1 MKVIIVH
8 HQESNQQSFKM
19 SLSIMIKET
28 MDATL
33 SRFGAEIA
41 EKVVNICADKF
52 GFSAD
57 TAFAELGGVLLSRQ
71 AKEPKQRREKVERP
85 SFPLP
90 YNGELNANL
99 CQALRQNVGLYTQ
112 CQSAKKM
119 GNFCKQCHVLST
131 KSEAGIPE
139 YGLIEAR
146 KAAYDAGEEYTDP
159 KGRKPVHY
167 MKVMRKY
174 KLTDADV
181 SAEAEKFGIALNP
194 SHLVVPASE
203 GRRGRPAAK
212 AKEPKEA
219 KGKGRPKKEKKV
231 IQIEGDDDD
240 DLFASLVASANEDED
255 EEFVVKTSEEKA
267 EKEAKRLQEKAER
280 EAKLAAEKAEKDAKR
295 AAEKEAR
302 ELKLA
307 QEKAEKE
314 AREAKRLQEKAERE
328 AKLAAEKAEREAKE
342 AKRLQDK
349 AEKEAKL
356 AAEKAEKEAKKK
368 AEKNAKKSSPS
379 KKQEVE
385 DDEEPEVVKKIVFN
399 DKKYLVSKKSGVVYD
414 YEKYVK
420 DQDQVVVGKWSEE
433 DKKIVFNSVEESE
446 DEYESDDDESVD
458 GGAVGGGVSGP

>member
-1 MKVIIVH
+1 
-8 HQESNQQSFKM
+8 
-19 SLSIMIKET
+19 

-57 TAFAELGGVLLSRQ
+57 EALSELGGVLLSRQ
-71 AKEPKQRREKVERP
+71 AKEPKQRKYKVERP

-139 YGLIEAR
+139 YGLIESR

-159 KGRKPVHY
+159 KDRKPVHY
-167 MKVMRKY
+167 TKVMRKY
-174 KLTDADV
+174 KLTNEQV
-181 SAEAEKFGIALNP
+181 TSEAEKFGIALNP

-212 AKEPKEA
+212 AKEPKES

-240 DLFASLVASANEDED
+240 LFASLVASANADED

-267 EKEAKRLQEKAER
+267 EKEAKRLQEKAEK
-280 EAKLAAEKAEKDAKR
+280 EAKLAAEKAEKEAKR

-307 QEKAEKE
+307 QEKHEKE
-314 AREAKRLQEKAERE
+314 ARELKRLHEKAERE
-328 AKLAAEKAEREAKE
+328 AKLAAEKAERDAKE

-356 AAEKAEKEAKKK
+356 AAEKAEKEAKRK
-368 AEKNAKKSSPS
+368 AEKEAKKTSSS
-379 KKQEVE
+379 KKQEVD

-414 YEKYVK
+414 YEKYVT
-420 DQDQVVVGKWSEE
+420 DQEQVVVGKWDEPN
-433 DKKIVFNSVEESE
+433 KKIVFNSVEETE
-446 DEYESDDDESVD
+446 DEYESDDDD
-458 GGAVGGGVSGP
+458 MGIVGGGVSA

>member
-1 MKVIIVH
+1 
-8 HQESNQQSFKM
+8 M

-57 TAFAELGGVLLSRQ
+57 EALSDLGGVLLFRL
-71 AKEPKQRREKVERP
+71 AKEPKQRREKIEKP

-90 YNGELNANL
+90 YSGELNANL

-119 GNFCKQCHVLST
+119 GKFCKQCHVLST
-131 KSEAGIPE
+131 KSETGIPE

-167 MKVMRKY
+167 TRVMRKY
-174 KLTDADV
+174 KLTDAQV
-181 SAEAEKFGIALNP
+181 AAEIEKFGIGLDA

-240 DLFASLVASANEDED
+240 DLFASLVASANADD
-255 EEFVVKTSEEKA
+255 NEELVKTSEEKA

-280 EAKLAAEKAEKDAKR
+280 EAKLAAEKAEKEAKR

-307 QEKAEKE
+307 QEKAEKD
-314 AREAKRLQEKAERE
+314 AREAKRLQEKADRE
-328 AKLAAEKAEREAKE
+328 AKLAQEKAEREAKE
-342 AKRLQDK
+342 AKRLQEK

-368 AEKNAKKSSPS
+368 AEKEAKKSTPS
-379 KKQEVE
+379 KKQEVDE
-385 DDEEPEVVKKIVFN
+385 DEEPEVVKKIVFN

-414 YEKYVK
+414 YDKYVK
-420 DQDQVVVGKWSEE
+420 DQEQVVVGKW
-433 DKKIVFNSVEESE
+433 DDPNKKVIFSSLEESE
-446 DEYESDDDESVD
+446 DEYESDEDDEMLL
-458 GGAVGGGVSGP
+458 VGGGVSS